1 MQRHH
6 PGSED
11 NVGED
16 PLATSPAQSTK
27 SPARNAFD
35 SAGPIRL
42 ELGMDAEK
50 LEKILDE
57 LEVKQLHYVIPFVW
71 AVVGLFLPLRVSF
84 NSFVVSR
91 QGLKTGFYFPPVPA
105 AIFTKTSNGLML
117 GFGKNRVVFCVS

>member
-57 LEVKQLHYVIPFVW
+57 LEVKQPRYVIPFVGRW
-71 AVVGLFLPLRVSF
+71 SDFFSHSAFHSVIL
-84 NSFVVSR
+84 
-91 QGLKTGFYFPPVPA
+91 
-105 AIFTKTSNGLML
+105 
-117 GFGKNRVVFCVS
+117 